1 MNGHPRG
8 KNNRMVETPSAH
20 QLFYAEHQ
28 ACACGGKRPQCT
40 WLGANFRQVETIA
53 EPFGQTCEALG
64 VIFDLSDS
72 RQFICKVT
80 NTASR
85 VEEISGEIRRLLEA
99 GFIVQSDA
107 VRGVTDLRAH
117 RQKVHGI
124 ACSRDFAC
132 KRRSK
137 IAVRDATFLKLF
149 LSLVNSY
156 EPRIVSLQPPNSVVL
171 IIDVNCFH

>member
-1 MNGHPRG
+1 M
-8 KNNRMVETPSAH
+8 
-20 QLFYAEHQ
+20 
-28 ACACGGKRPQCT
+28 
-40 WLGANFRQVETIA
+40 GANFRQVETIA

-64 VIFDLSDS
+64 VIFDLSDL

-80 NTASR
+80 NTAFR
-85 VEEISGEIRRLLEA
+85 VEKISGEIQRLLEA
-99 GFIVQSDA
+99 GLIVQSDA

-124 ACSRDFAC
+124 ACLRDFAC
-132 KRRSK
+132 KRKSK

-149 LSLVNSY
+149 LSLINSY

-171 IIDVNCFH
+171 IIDVNFFH